1 MEYCRRAAITEFSF
15 TKEFCDYPHSITELI
30 HTVCELISGLEGGE
44 YFITTNSNYPKTSY
58 SLSFYFYNVDDM
70 ILAKLSI

>member
-44 YFITTNSNYPKTSY
+44 FFVVANQKYPLRSY
-58 SLSFYFYNVDDM
+58 ILTFYFYNADDAM
-70 ILAKLSI
+70 LAKLSI